1 LKVKIPIQLI
11 DLACSQRFIVNR
23 YETNHTIKIIGNYC
37 LLKTLSTTGVVH
49 ISSNKKNLLS
59 LLKLTR
65 NSLAPALE
73 RMKIIGLIKIEDDKI
88 ILCGWKKAVEIFEYT
103 FDEKFIEIDYNELDL
118 KKKIDFYIYSC
129 EIAISQQKQRE
140 ALQKI
145 LTANPVIKKDVANII
160 SGFNKQPLDD
170 IMNWSNQQF
179 IATWFR
185 LQRFLFKTGTEV
197 LESVW
202 AYRADVNRTIN
213 SIRQSWSM
221 KSFKSVTYTKRK
233 LNKAGVIVIEKIG
246 TLLSTGNFRIRQAS
260 KKYSNNFIKH
270 ESTHTW
276 NLPDQLHVNFNYSL

>member
-1 LKVKIPIQLI
+1 MKIKIPIQLI
-11 DLACSQRFIVNR
+11 SIAVSHRTIVNR

-37 LLKTLSTTGVVH
+37 LLKTLSTTGVIH

-65 NSLAPALE
+65 NSLAPSLE
-73 RMKIIGLIKIEDDKI
+73 RMQAIGLIKLENDKI
-88 ILCGWKKAVEIFEYT
+88 ILCGWKKAVELFQFK
-103 FDEKFIEIDYNELDL
+103 FDEKFIEIDYNELDF

-129 EIAISQQKQRE
+129 EIAIAQQKQKE

-160 SGFNKQPLDD
+160 SGISKQSLDD
-170 IMNWSNQQF
+170 VMKWSDTQF
-179 IATWFR
+179 IAYWFR
-185 LQRFLFKTGTEV
+185 LQRYLFKTGTEV
-197 LESVW
+197 MESVF

-213 SIRQSWSM
+213 SIRLSWAM

-233 LNKAGVIVIEKIG
+233 LNKAGVLVIEKIG

-260 KKYSNNFIKH
+260 KKYSNNFIKD
-270 ESTHTW
+270 EGMHTW
-276 NLPDQLHVNFNYSL
+276 NLPDQLHVNFSYSF